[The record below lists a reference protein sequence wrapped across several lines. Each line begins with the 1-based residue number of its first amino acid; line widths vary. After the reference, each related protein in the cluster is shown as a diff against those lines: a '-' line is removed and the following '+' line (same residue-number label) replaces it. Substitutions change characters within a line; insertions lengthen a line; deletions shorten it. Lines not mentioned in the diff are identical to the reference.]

1 MAQEPNNF
9 EPIAVVMT
17 LAAVFLVVLIVRWQK
32 QKKSEENLD
41 VQQLIDE
48 IQDKDLKNEVKAML
62 DLF

>member
-1 MAQEPNNF
+1 MEN
-9 EPIAVVMT
+9 E
-17 LAAVFLVVLIVRWQK
+17 

-41 VQQLIDE
+41 VQQLMDE